1 MTQPRFDLYTLVHKG
16 QRRVLFE
23 ITSAAG
29 QLSAHDGAGR
39 QELTDRI
46 RAFFATM
53 VEHADHEDRYLLPL
67 VVQAAP
73 ELAAR
78 MQAGHVALDTQLA
91 DVLANVDAALAAQ
104 TRPADLELYH
114 ALAQL
119 TSTYLA
125 HVALEDLEVQ
135 PALWAAF
142 DDGKLAQVQGQ
153 LVAAHRPATVMFN
166 LQAMMPAASSEER
179 VAFLAGL
186 RRNMPPPAFAHVR
199 AIVQPLLAVTEWALI
214 DAA

>member
-1 MTQPRFDLYTLVHKG
+1 MTQPRFDLFTLVHKG

-29 QLSAHDGAGR
+29 QLSAHDSAGR
-39 QELTDRI
+39 HGLASRI

-53 VEHADHEDRYLLPL
+53 IEHAEHEDTYLLPL
-67 VVQAAP
+67 VIQAAP

-78 MQAGHVALDTQLA
+78 MQAGHAALDAQLA
-91 DVLANVDAALAAQ
+91 DVLANVDAALAAE
-104 TRPADLELYH
+104 TRVGDLALYH
-114 ALAQL
+114 ALARL

-125 HVALEDLEVQ
+125 HVDLEDLEVQ

-142 DDGKLAQVQGQ
+142 DDAKLAQVQGQ

-179 VAFLAGL
+179 AAFLSGL

-199 AIVQPLLAVTEWALI
+199 GLVQPLLAATEWALI

>member
-1 MTQPRFDLYTLVHKG
+1 MTQPRFDLFTLVHKG

-23 ITSAAG
+23 LTSAAG
-29 QLSAHDGAGR
+29 QLDTHDGAGR
-39 QELTDRI
+39 DGLASRI

-53 VEHADHEDRYLLPL
+53 IEHAEHEDTYLLPL
-67 VVQAAP
+67 VMQGAP

-78 MQAGHVALDTQLA
+78 MQAGHVALDAQLA
-91 DVLANVDAALAAQ
+91 DVVANVDAALAVR
-104 TRPADLELYH
+104 TRAGDLALYR
-114 ALAQL
+114 ALARL

-125 HVALEDLEVQ
+125 HVDLEDVEVQ
-135 PALWAAF
+135 SALWATF

-166 LQAMMPAASSEER
+166 LQAMMPAASSAER
-179 VAFLAGL
+179 VAFLSGL
-186 RRNMPPPAFAHVR
+186 RRNMPPPAFANVR
-199 AIVQPLLAVTEWALI
+199 ALVHSLLASTEWALI